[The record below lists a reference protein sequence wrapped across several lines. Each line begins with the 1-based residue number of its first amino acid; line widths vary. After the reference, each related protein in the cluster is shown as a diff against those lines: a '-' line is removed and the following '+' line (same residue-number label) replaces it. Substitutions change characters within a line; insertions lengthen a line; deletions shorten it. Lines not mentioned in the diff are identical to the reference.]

1 MSKNAYEVLGLT
13 EGASREEVDAAY
25 HVLRD
30 KYRKEMYQDGA
41 LGKAAAQRLNEVED
55 AYRWIAS
62 ELPPQTRQEPLVEE
76 PQPARTETAQQS
88 RPTTRV
94 VGEAF
99 AEVDRLLKAGDY
111 KGAQQALDEVTRRN
125 AEWHYYQ
132 SVIYYKKGWL
142 NESRNQLELA
152 VNMEPDNTHYQE
164 VLERLK
170 VKIAQ
175 GKVNPPPVNPQA
187 GSQQQDGSYRSYQEQ
202 DNASYAEDSACA
214 CCQSLLCLNCMCNC
228 CFR

>member
-1 MSKNAYEVLGLT
+1 MSKNAYEVLGLA

-25 HVLRD
+25 YALRD
-30 KYRKEMYQDGA
+30 QYRKEMYQDGA
-41 LGKAAAQRLNEVED
+41 LGKAAAQKLNEVED

-62 ELPPQTRQEPLVEE
+62 ELPPQTRQETLVED
-76 PQPARTETAQQS
+76 PQPAQEQAQAS
-88 RPTTRV
+88 SGPRV

-99 AEVDRLLKAGDY
+99 VEVDRLLKAGDY

-125 AEWHYYQ
+125 GEWHYYQ

-152 VNMEPDNTHYQE
+152 ANMEPDNAHYKE

-170 VKIAQ
+170 AKIAQ
-175 GKVNPPPVNPQA
+175 GGNRQVNPQV
-187 GSQQQDGSYRSYQEQ
+187 GPQQQDGSYRSYQEQ
-202 DNASYAEDSACA
+202 ENARYAEDTACA
-214 CCQSLLCLNCMCNC
+214 CCQSLLCLNCLCNC
-228 CFR
+228 CLR